1 MIKAFYTGK
10 TGAISSQTNLDVI
23 SNNLANLQTDGY
35 KSQKGEFLDLLYTNM
50 SQNDGS
56 LMIGTGS
63 KLDKIDSDFSTGAIY
78 PTGQPTDY
86 AINGD
91 GFFGIQV
98 GEEIYYTRSGSFH
111 EGYVDGE
118 KYLMFDNGFVLD
130 NNEEPILL
138 DEIGDEFQVGV
149 YDFQNKADLEL
160 AGDSLFRLTNED
172 AEFEIMEEPEVL
184 QGYVESSNV
193 DLATEMTRIIKS
205 QRAFQFNTRIIQV
218 ADEIEQTV
226 NSLTS

>member
-10 TGAISSQTNLDVI
+10 TGAISSQANLDII
-23 SNNLANLQTDGY
+23 SNNLANIQNNGY
-35 KSQKGEFLDLLYTNM
+35 KSQKGEFSDLLYTNM

-63 KLDKIDSDFSTGAIY
+63 KLDKVDSDFSSGAIY
-78 PTGQPTDY
+78 PTGLPTDY
-86 AINGD
+86 AINGE

-98 GEEIYYTRSGSFH
+98 GEDIYYTKSGSFH

-118 KYLMFDNGFVLD
+118 KYLMFDDGLVLD

-138 DEIGDEFQVGV
+138 DEVGEDFKIGI

-160 AGDSLFRLTNED
+160 AGGNLFKLTNED
-172 AEFEIMEEPEVL
+172 AEFEIMEESEPL
-184 QGYVESSNV
+184 QGYLESSNV
-193 DLATEMTRIIKS
+193 DLASEMTRIIKS